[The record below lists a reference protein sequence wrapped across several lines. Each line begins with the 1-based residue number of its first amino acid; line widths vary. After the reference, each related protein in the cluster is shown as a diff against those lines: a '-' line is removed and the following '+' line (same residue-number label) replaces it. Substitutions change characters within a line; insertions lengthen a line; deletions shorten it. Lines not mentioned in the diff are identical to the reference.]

1 MNQSNLKY
9 IGIGMLWL
17 IHISAFV
24 GIKLG
29 YDNFFLPL
37 SPYNLLYVSLL
48 TLLFYPIKHR
58 SQILLFFG
66 ISVIGFII
74 EVLGVATG
82 QIFGKYTYGNN
93 LGFKIAD
100 VPLIIGINWGVLSF
114 VCAGLA
120 KHLSLKNI
128 YIKAIIGSLLMLTFD
143 FFIEQ
148 SAPTFDFWEFKIS
161 PVPLQNYIT
170 WFVLGFIFNLGV
182 LKINF
187 KSDLQLCVHVYSVQ
201 FLFFMLFY
209 VF

>member
-1 MNQSNLKY
+1 MNLSNLKY

-17 IHISAFV
+17 IHISAFI

-48 TLLFYPIKHR
+48 TLLFYPIKHK
-58 SQILLFFG
+58 SQILMFLG
-66 ISVIGFII
+66 ISLIGFFA

-82 QIFGKYTYGNN
+82 QIFGEYAYGNN
-93 LGFKIAD
+93 LGLKVFE

-120 KHLSLKNI
+120 QHISLKNI

-148 SAPTFDFWEFKIS
+148 SAPTFDFWAFKNS
-161 PVPLQNYIT
+161 PVPIQNYLT
-170 WFVLGFIFNLGV
+170 WFILGFIFNLGV
-182 LKINF
+182 LKMNF
-187 KSDLQLCVHVYSVQ
+187 KSDKQLCAHVYSVQ